1 MQTGFVMTR
10 FRFLLLAGLLA
21 FAGALRAQPA
31 LPAVPA
37 PTAPQGE
44 LNEQVFQV
52 PVSDSV
58 MRGGARTLIIVTVF
72 RPNGDGPFPL
82 VVISHD
88 SPRAVEDRRR
98 MGRAVFEEQARA
110 FVSRGFAVAVPTRRG
125 YGRSGG
131 EWAET
136 YKDCKNPDYRH
147 AGMETARDI
156 IASISAL
163 AAEPFIDAQKV
174 LLVGVAAGGFGSLAA
189 ATQPISGLMGTV
201 NFAGG
206 RGSINDYAVCE
217 LPQLIEAF
225 AAFGAGSRTPSLWLY
240 AENDRS
246 FTPAMAKQM
255 FTAYVRAGGRGE
267 LYLAPPHGQ
276 NGHAYFYSGIR
287 AWLPLIDE
295 FLAGINLKPV
305 TPK

>member
-1 MQTGFVMTR
+1 MKQIK
-10 FRFLLLAGLLA
+10 FLLLAGLFALA
-21 FAGALRAQPA
+21 AVAHAQPVTA
-31 LPAVPA
+31 PA

-52 PVSDSV
+52 PVSESV
-58 MRGGARTLIIVTVF
+58 MRGGASALIVVTVF
-72 RPNGDGPFPL
+72 RPNGTGPFPL

-88 SPRAVEDRRR
+88 SPRTVEDRRR
-98 MGRAVFEEQARA
+98 MGRAAFEEQARA

-131 EWAET
+131 TWAET
-136 YKDCKNPDYRH
+136 YKDCANPDYQF

-156 IASISAL
+156 VASVSAL
-163 AAEPFIDAQKV
+163 SKEPFIDAGKV

-189 ATQPISGLMGTV
+189 ATQPVSGLAGTI

-206 RGSINDYAVCE
+206 RGAINDYSVCA
-217 LPQLIEAF
+217 LPKLVEAF
-225 AAFGAGSRTPSLWLY
+225 GQFGAESRAPSLWIY

-255 FTAYVRAGGRGE
+255 FSAYVRAGGRGD
-267 LYLAPPHGQ
+267 LVLVPPYAQ
-276 NGHAYFYSGIR
+276 DGHAYFYSGTR
-287 AWLPLIDE
+287 EWLPLVDE
-295 FLAGINLKPV
+295 FLASIKLKPV
-305 TPK
+305 VTK

>member
-1 MQTGFVMTR
+1 MKQLR
-10 FRFLLLAGLLA
+10 ILLFACVFA
-21 FAGALRAQPA
+21 FSAAAHAQPA
-31 LPAVPA
+31 PASGPA

-58 MRGGARTLIIVTVF
+58 MRGGASALIVVTVF
-72 RPNGDGPFPL
+72 RPNGNGPFPL

-88 SPRAVEDRRR
+88 SPRSVEDRRR
-98 MGRAVFEEQARA
+98 MGRAAFEEQARA

-131 EWAET
+131 NWAET

-147 AGMETARDI
+147 AGLETARDI

-163 AAEPFIDAQKV
+163 AAEPFIDAKKV

-189 ATQPISGLMGTV
+189 ATQPIAGLAGTI

-217 LPQLIEAF
+217 LPKLVEAF
-225 AAFGAGSRTPSLWLY
+225 AAFGAESRAPSLWIY

-255 FTAYVRAGGRGE
+255 FTAYVRAGGRGD
-267 LYLAPPHGQ
+267 LVLAPPHGQ
-276 NGHAYFYSGIR
+276 DGHAYFYGGVK
-287 AWLPLIDE
+287 AWLPLVDE
-295 FLAGINLKPV
+295 FLAGINLKPA
-305 TPK
+305 K